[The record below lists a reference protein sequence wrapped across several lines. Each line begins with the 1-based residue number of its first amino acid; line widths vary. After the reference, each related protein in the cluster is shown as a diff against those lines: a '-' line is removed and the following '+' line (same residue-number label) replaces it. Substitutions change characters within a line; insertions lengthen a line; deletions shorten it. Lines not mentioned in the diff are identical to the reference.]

1 MCVLVNYSSCAW
13 ENQDRIY
20 IRETSVKTEL
30 LKIPN
35 SMVFKNVPL
44 LPSIKMEVRLLYP
57 LPALSAALGEAA
69 ALYRVCV
76 IFLQL

>member
-20 IRETSVKTEL
+20 IRETSVKSEL
-30 LKIPN
+30 LKITQ
-35 SMVFKNVPL
+35 SMVFRKVLL
-44 LPSIKMEVRLLYP
+44 LPSIMMEVRLLYP
-57 LPALSAALGEAA
+57 LWALPAALGGAG

-76 IFLQL
+76 ILVRL